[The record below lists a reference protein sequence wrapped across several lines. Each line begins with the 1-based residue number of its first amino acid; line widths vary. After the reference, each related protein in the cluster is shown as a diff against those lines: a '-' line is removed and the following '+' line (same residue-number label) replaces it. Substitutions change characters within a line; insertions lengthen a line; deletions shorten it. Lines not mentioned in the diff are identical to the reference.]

1 MGEAMKI
8 IEEARQAWKLWS
20 IRIAAIAGIVAGI
33 IASNQS
39 IALGLVYFLPEGIWR
54 IVAGAGIGLVVF
66 VIPTLARLMKQQKLE
81 KTDVSATEQN

>member
-1 MGEAMKI
+1 MKL
-8 IEEARQAWKLWS
+8 IEEVRHAWKMWS
-20 IRIAAIAGIVAGI
+20 IRIAAIAGILAGV

-39 IALGLVYFLPEGIWR
+39 IALGLVYFLPEGKWR

>member
-1 MGEAMKI
+1 MKL
-8 IEEARQAWKLWS
+8 IEEVRQAWKMWS
-20 IRIAAIAGIVAGI
+20 IRIAAIAGILAGV

-39 IALGLVYFLPEGIWR
+39 IALGLVYFLPEGVWR

-66 VIPTLARLMKQQKLE
+66 VIPTLARLVKQQKLE